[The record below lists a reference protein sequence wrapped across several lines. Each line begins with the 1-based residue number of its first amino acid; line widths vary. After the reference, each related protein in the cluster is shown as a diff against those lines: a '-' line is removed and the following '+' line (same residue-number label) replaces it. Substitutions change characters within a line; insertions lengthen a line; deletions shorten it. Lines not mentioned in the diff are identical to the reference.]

1 MSKRMTPGQVV
12 AELRSGMT
20 IGIGG
25 WGARRKPMTL
35 IRELVR
41 SDITDLTVVTYGGPE
56 VGLLAAV
63 GKIKKLIFGFVT
75 LDLIPLDAHFRAAR
89 EAGLLADV
97 MEIDEGMF
105 QWGLRA
111 AALRL
116 PFLPTRAGL
125 GTDVDTLNPDI
136 KPIASPYE
144 DGETLLAMP
153 ALNLD
158 VALCHVDHCDENGNG
173 QILGDDPYFDDLYCA
188 AAERSY
194 VSCEK
199 IVPTEDFLDHGCIH
213 SLTLNR
219 TLVNGVVETPF
230 GAHPTCCVPK
240 YGIDLDHLKEYSAAA
255 KDDDAWKLY
264 RARFIDVD
272 DASYLENAGG
282 GDKIASIPAPVF

>member
-1 MSKRMTPGQVV
+1 MTPGEVI

-25 WGARRKPMTL
+25 WGARRKPMAL
-35 IRELVR
+35 VRELVR
-41 SDITDLTVVTYGGPE
+41 SDLKDLTLVSYGGPE
-56 VGLLAAV
+56 VGLLAAT

-75 LDLIPLDAHFRAAR
+75 LDVIPLDAHFRAAR
-89 EAGLLADV
+89 QAGRLTDV
-97 MEIDEGMF
+97 MEVDEGMF

-125 GTDVDTLNPDI
+125 GTDVDRLNPDI
-136 KPIASPYE
+136 LPIASPYE

-158 VALCHVDHCDENGNG
+158 AALCHVDHCDEYGNG

-188 AAERSY
+188 AAEKSY

-199 IVPTEDFLDHGCIH
+199 IIPTEDFLEHGCIH
-213 SLTLNR
+213 SLALNR
-219 TLVNGVVETPF
+219 TLVSGVIETPL
-230 GAHPTCCVPK
+230 GAHPTACVPK
-240 YGIDLDHLKEYSAAA
+240 YGIDTEHLKEYSAAA
-255 KDDDAWKLY
+255 KDSDAWTLY
-264 RARFIDVD
+264 RARFVDVD
-272 DASYLENAGG
+272 DATYVENAGG
-282 GDKIASIPAPVF
+282 SDNITKIPAPVF